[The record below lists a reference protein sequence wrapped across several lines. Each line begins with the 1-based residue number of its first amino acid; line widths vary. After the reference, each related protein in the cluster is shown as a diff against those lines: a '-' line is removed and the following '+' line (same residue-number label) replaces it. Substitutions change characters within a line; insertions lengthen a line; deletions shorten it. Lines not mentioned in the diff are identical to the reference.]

1 MVRVER
7 SAPCA
12 AAADAISM
20 EDCPAMKTPMKL
32 TRSFPAKESA
42 RAMVPARTDI
52 FRMLILQ
59 MFWRTAIRTVQNTRL
74 QHTYSQM

>member
-1 MVRVER
+1 
-7 SAPCA
+7 
-12 AAADAISM
+12 
-20 EDCPAMKTPMKL
+20 MKTPMKL